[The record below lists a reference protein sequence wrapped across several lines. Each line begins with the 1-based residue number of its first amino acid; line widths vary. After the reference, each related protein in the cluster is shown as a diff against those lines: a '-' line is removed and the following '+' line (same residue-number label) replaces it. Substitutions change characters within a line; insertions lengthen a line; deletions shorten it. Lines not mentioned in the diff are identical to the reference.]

1 MHVCMGMSVCMFFCK
16 YMCMTVYA
24 SACIDVCMLM
34 YIYVC
39 MCVCICVYMNGV
51 VQWLVDASSVAASG
65 CHRWLA
71 LLGERVSKMCKSHL
85 AST

>member
-1 MHVCMGMSVCMFFCK
+1 MSPLNTSKMDRKAHKQVSVIKVIIKKCNVNVK
-16 YMCMTVYA
+16 
-24 SACIDVCMLM
+24 IK
-34 YIYVC
+34 
-39 MCVCICVYMNGV
+39 NGV

>member
-24 SACIDVCMLM
+24 TACIDVCMLM

-39 MCVCICVYMNGV
+39 MCVWICVYMDGFIS
-51 VQWLVDASSVAASG
+51 LKFMHFSFSVIF
-65 CHRWLA
+65 
-71 LLGERVSKMCKSHL
+71 
-85 AST
+85 

>member
-1 MHVCMGMSVCMFFCK
+1 MQPIKPKEKNSTLIKTLYIIIVS
-16 YMCMTVYA
+16 
-24 SACIDVCMLM
+24 L
-34 YIYVC
+34 YIYR
-39 MCVCICVYMNGV
+39 V